1 MADYAKHYVKVDVGG
16 GVMPAV
22 YVHQNDTWRKVY
34 CAVYENH
41 ARVQLSG
48 ISTKFS
54 AVLPNGHGGYFVQA
68 NKQGTIENNYFVCDL
83 SQLNISGHGVGYIT
97 LVVRNSSD
105 TTLTYR
111 PVNIKLVVEKS
122 ADGADVIANASD
134 FPDTMESITEGW
146 MDENIDDIVA
156 DYVDSRI
163 VNIKKVNKRVDFLY
177 QDITELATN
186 MGNYRIAADATINR
200 DGMYTLYYFPLAD
213 FDVEYADLYGYVDSF
228 KAVAFYS
235 GVPDDSRYIDGVRWD
250 KGIDIGTDKK
260 RFYIGDI
267 PEGATHITL
276 LNCSNRGI
284 DCQFVGYRN
293 GVIPAI
299 YDRLDHFDD
308 VDADI
313 ATLQSETSNLFE
325 TIDADDAAFS
335 FGGYI
340 DANGKTHNSAEK
352 WISYAFDATY
362 ISKIVS
368 VTAWTNSST
377 FYNINFYNVVA
388 TKVNQLTEENFISSA
403 PRSSPTSSLQSY
415 SNISLPDGCKT
426 VVITHCFGD
435 SPNGM
440 SDLTININRLKYNTS
455 IAKNAAEIENLY
467 TIARGKSTNT
477 FTIYEN
483 IWNANDFT
491 FVDDELWLAKTFGS
505 EDGCEIRRYKI
516 IDGVITQ
523 QGSRFFT
530 DFGHWNTVDYNPDN
544 DCLVFGNGAN
554 DFETEGNWFA
564 VIPHPKE
571 LSGTV
576 SIDDVGLRYYVDIGY
591 KVQAVWGDSNLGNNN
606 IVILY
611 ANNCTTIVKVLLTK
625 DSNGDFDGNY
635 IVLDS
640 HTNEGSS
647 NEFGSGGGD
656 YWGGN
661 IYIGN
666 GGHHGYAMLNMTDY
680 SLTRVETP
688 FYLDDGTVLRGSTQ
702 GMYIDKN
709 YMWMFINTA
718 QGQDTTTTNA
728 LIQYYR

>member
-1 MADYAKHYVKVDVGG
+1 MADYAKHYVRVNVDGG
-16 GVMPAV
+16 SMPVV
-22 YVHQNDTWRKVY
+22 YVHQNDTWRKIY
-34 CAVYENH
+34 CAVYEN
-41 ARVQLSG
+41 RERIQLSG

-54 AVLPNGHGGYFVQA
+54 AVLPNAHGGYFVQT

-83 SQLNISGHGVGYIT
+83 SQLNINGHGVGFIT
-97 LVVRNSSD
+97 LVIRNASD

-134 FPDTMESITEGW
+134 FPDEMQTVTEDW
-146 MDENIDDIVA
+146 LTENIDNIVA
-156 DYVDSRI
+156 DYIDDRI
-163 VNIKKVNKRVDFLY
+163 GNIRKISKRVDFLY
-177 QDITELATN
+177 QDITDLATD
-186 MGNYRIAADATINR
+186 MGHYYIAANTTITSG
-200 DGMYTLYYFPLAD
+200 GMYNLYYFQLAD
-213 FDVEYADLYGYVDSF
+213 FDVEYVDLYGYVDSL
-228 KAVAFYS
+228 KAIAFYS
-235 GVPDDSRYIDGVRWD
+235 GVPDDSAYITSYRWD
-250 KGIDIGTDKK
+250 TGTDIGTDKK

-267 PEGATHITL
+267 PEGATYIAL
-276 LNCSNRGI
+276 VNCTSKGTGY
-284 DCQFVGYRN
+284 QFLGYRN

-299 YDRLDHFDD
+299 YDRLSHFDD

-325 TIDADDAAFS
+325 TLDADDATFS

-340 DANGKTHNSAEK
+340 DASGKFHVSAAK

-368 VTAWTNSST
+368 VTAFTNSST
-377 FYNINFYNVVA
+377 FFNINFYNNIA
-388 TKVNQLTEENFISSA
+388 TDRETLVEENFISSV
-403 PRSSPTSSLQSY
+403 PRSGSTDRLQEY

-440 SDLTININRLKYNTS
+440 GDLTININRLKYNNA

-467 TIARGKSTNT
+467 TIVRGKSTNT

-491 FVDDELWLAKTFGS
+491 FVDDELWLAKTIGS

-523 QGSRFFT
+523 QGRPIYT

-554 DFETEGNWFA
+554 DFDTEGNWFA

-647 NEFGSGGGD
+647 SEFGSGGGD
-656 YWGGN
+656 YWGGDV
-661 IYIGN
+661 YIGN
-666 GGHHGYAMLNMTDY
+666 GGYHGYAKLNMTDY
-680 SLTRVETP
+680 SLTRIDMP

-718 QGQDTTTTNA
+718 QGQDTSVTNA